1 MPTSSDRV
9 LKNSQRRE
17 TEARKSQK
25 KKGAERGSPLFFPLK
40 MQLKKK
46 AGGTLLYIIIFRII
60 N

>member
-25 KKGAERGSPLFFPLK
+25 KKGVERGSPLFFPLK

-46 AGGTLLYIIIFRII
+46 SRGDFALHYNI
-60 N
+60 